1 MKNLKSRDQFLME
14 KLEVSLITEAGIQ
27 SNNAKWSETMIGKLF
42 NWVFRVIT
50 LDGYLVDKFKD
61 LFGAKS
67 FFIKNLAKR
76 LEKAIDALPGEY
88 VKRNEEIDFKNLE
101 MQYYDELYNLI
112 DMMNK
117 SKDVPIGKIHEK
129 IGKCLSVFKQISS
142 ELDSKDVEQ
151 SKVIKQIEDKVS
163 NLEKVFAKTSEI
175 VTGMTEEEADS
186 KTGYGLSKMA
196 DKLGNKNDVKR
207 DLDELKATLL
217 NSIKDGKDDAKLS
230 TESMFKIVSIMNK
243 ARDLYMEEDRE
254 GETVYRGNKRET
266 VFKPNKRLFNLWEE
280 KVLGIL
286 SRKSSIIPNKLL
298 SYINNSLASVDP
310 VKYNFE
316 VEPGVEKNVLDELS
330 DIDRAMGRAT
340 KKFGKGPKTPVDLMP
355 TGKSMSSVFHL
366 NTHKRIQIN
375 QKSTI
380 RAMISFNVKMGS
392 VWLLNED
399 RSDDVQHGLNDK
411 SVVFIPTRTYVN
423 GMVLGVMSFSP
434 TVFDNAVTSAKANIS
449 VKDLEFK
456 EDFWRDDPHYY
467 WAVLNKKDL
476 TENGGA
482 YIMRIFNPG
491 VTVTNDRLVKQDSE
505 DLYEKVV
512 INKLGEIKVVY
523 GNDDKVAEIDKNY
536 LEKKFNFNSTGY
548 KSINNYFEANKF

>member
-1 MKNLKSRDQFLME
+1 
-14 KLEVSLITEAGIQ
+14 
-27 SNNAKWSETMIGKLF
+27 
-42 NWVFRVIT
+42 
-50 LDGYLVDKFKD
+50 
-61 LFGAKS
+61 
-67 FFIKNLAKR
+67 
-76 LEKAIDALPGEY
+76 
-88 VKRNEEIDFKNLE
+88 
-101 MQYYDELYNLI
+101 
-112 DMMNK
+112 
-117 SKDVPIGKIHEK
+117 
-129 IGKCLSVFKQISS
+129 
-142 ELDSKDVEQ
+142 
-151 SKVIKQIEDKVS
+151 
-163 NLEKVFAKTSEI
+163 
-175 VTGMTEEEADS
+175 
-186 KTGYGLSKMA
+186 
-196 DKLGNKNDVKR
+196 
-207 DLDELKATLL
+207 
-217 NSIKDGKDDAKLS
+217 
-230 TESMFKIVSIMNK
+230 
-243 ARDLYMEEDRE
+243 
-254 GETVYRGNKRET
+254 
-266 VFKPNKRLFNLWEE
+266 
-280 KVLGIL
+280 
-286 SRKSSIIPNKLL
+286 
-298 SYINNSLASVDP
+298 
-310 VKYNFE
+310 
-316 VEPGVEKNVLDELS
+316 
-330 DIDRAMGRAT
+330 MGRAT